1 MSPSQGHDIQ
11 ERENR
16 VRREN
21 QMRVSRFPW
30 FRGFDVWDVNVSTI
44 RVGFGMGSIV
54 IMIMTLGDLGCWE
67 WRVC

>member
-11 ERENR
+11 ESENR

-21 QMRVSRFPW
+21 QVCVSRFPW
-30 FRGFDVWDVNVSTI
+30 FRGFDVWDIDVNTI
-44 RVGFGMGSIV
+44 RVGFGKGSIV
-54 IMIMTLGDLGCWE
+54 IMIMTLGDLGWWE